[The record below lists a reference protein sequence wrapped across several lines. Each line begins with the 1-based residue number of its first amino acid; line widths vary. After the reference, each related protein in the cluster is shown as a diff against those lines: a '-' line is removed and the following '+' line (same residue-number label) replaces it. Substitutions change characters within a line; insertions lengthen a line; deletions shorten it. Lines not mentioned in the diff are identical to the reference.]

1 MRGVSFIKRRSLFIE
16 ESLDVVW
23 VVAMAMDVVVAAT
36 VVAAMD
42 VPVTEAMDVAA
53 GLPPLHINERHS
65 LSSV

>member
-1 MRGVSFIKRRSLFIE
+1 M
-16 ESLDVVW
+16 VW

>member
-1 MRGVSFIKRRSLFIE
+1 M
-16 ESLDVVW
+16 VW

-53 GLPPLHINERHS
+53 GLPPLHINERRSLPRPWIEKRHS
-65 LSSV
+65 LFSV